1 MPPPNP
7 VGFPPVRRGAILQL
21 TLLALVAA
29 AITTAV
35 AVLIPWMPEQASR
48 EAQRINFTF
57 WFMTIIAIF
66 VFSIVCAV
74 LGYALIHFRVK
85 PGDLSDGPPIHG
97 HTGLEI
103 AWTIVPF
110 VLVTAVAIVSAVVLS
125 KNSDAGPNPV
135 KVTVIGQQFDWT
147 FKYPNGQTYPIL
159 RLPEGKKVDLTIESV
174 DVLHSFWVPQMMQKQ
189 DAVPGLPTHLTI
201 TPIRLGTFPVICV
214 ELCGLGHST
223 MRSEAV
229 VMSAAAYD
237 KWLNAKPAAPP
248 STGTSS
254 AAGSGLATFKANGCS
269 ACHTL
274 TAAGATGTIGPDL
287 DKLSAEA
294 AKAGQPLD
302 DFIKTSII
310 DPGAYVAPGYP
321 NGVMPTTFKSSI
333 PGPALDQLV
342 QYLASNAK

>member
-1 MPPPNP
+1 
-7 VGFPPVRRGAILQL
+7 VRRGAILQL

-35 AVLIPWMPEQASR
+35 AVLIPWMPEQASKQ
-48 EAQRINFTF
+48 AQRINFTF

-66 VFSIVCAV
+66 VFAIVCAV

-110 VLVTAVAIVSAVVLS
+110 ILVTAVAIVSAVVLS
-125 KNSDAGPNPV
+125 DNSNAGTNPV
-135 KVTVIGQQFDWT
+135 KVTVIGQQFAWT

-159 RLPEGKKVDLTIESV
+159 RLPEGKTVQLTIESL
-174 DVLHSFWVPQMMQKQ
+174 DVLHSFWVPQMFQKQ
-189 DAVPGLPTHLTI
+189 DAVPGLPTELTI
-201 TPIRLGTFPVICV
+201 TPTRLGTYPVICV

-229 VMSAAAYD
+229 VMSSVSYD
-237 KWLNAKPAAPP
+237 KWLSAKPAAP
-248 STGTSS
+248 
-254 AAGSGLATFKANGCS
+254 ASGEATFKANGCS

-274 TAAGATGTIGPDL
+274 SAAGATGKIGPDL
-287 DKLSAEA
+287 DNLKAEA

-310 DPGAYVAPGYP
+310 DPGAYVAPGYV
-321 NGVMPTTFKSSI
+321 NGIMPSTFKSSI
-333 PGPALDQLV
+333 TGPALDQLV
-342 QYLASNAK
+342 QYLATNAK

>member
-1 MPPPNP
+1 
-7 VGFPPVRRGAILQL
+7 VRRGAILQL

-74 LGYALIHFRVK
+74 LAYALIHFRVK

-110 VLVTAVAIVSAVVLS
+110 VLVTAVAVVSAVVLS

-135 KVTVIGQQFDWT
+135 KVTVIGQQFEWS

-159 RLPEGKKVDLTIESV
+159 RLPEGQKVQLTIESL

-201 TPIRLGTFPVICV
+201 TPIRYGTFPVICV

-229 VMSAAAYD
+229 VISPAAYA
-237 KWLNAKPAAPP
+237 KWLKTKPAPTPTAPVTPAAPATP
-248 STGTSS
+248 GAPASST
-254 AAGSGLATFKANGCS
+254 AGLAVFKANGCA

-287 DKLSAEA
+287 DKLSTEA
-294 AKAGQPLD
+294 KTAGQPLD
-302 DFIKTSII
+302 AFIKTSII

-321 NGVMPTTFKSSI
+321 NGVMPGTFKSSI
-333 PGPALDQLV
+333 PAPALDQLV
-342 QYLASNAK
+342 QYLAANTK

>member
-1 MPPPNP
+1 
-7 VGFPPVRRGAILQL
+7 VRRGAILQL

-35 AVLIPWMPEQASR
+35 AVLIPWMPEQASK

-57 WFMTIIAIF
+57 WFMTVIAIF
-66 VFSIVCAV
+66 VFAIVCAV
-74 LGYALIHFRVK
+74 LAYALIHFRVK

-110 VLVTAVAIVSAVVLS
+110 ILVTAVAIVSAVVLS
-125 KNSDAGPNPV
+125 QNSNAGPNPV
-135 KVTVIGQQFDWT
+135 KVTVIGQQFAWT

-159 RLPEGKKVDLTIESV
+159 RLPEGKKVQLTIESL

-189 DAVPGLPTHLTI
+189 DAVPGLPTELTI
-201 TPIRLGTFPVICV
+201 TPTRLGTFPVICV

-229 VMSAAAYD
+229 VMSADAYD
-237 KWLNAKPAAPP
+237 KWLNAKPAA
-248 STGTSS
+248 
-254 AAGSGLATFKANGCS
+254 AAGSSGSSGSSAGLAVFKSNGCS

-274 TAAGATGTIGPDL
+274 TAAGATGTVGPDL
-287 DKLSAEA
+287 DKLSSEA
-294 AKAGQPLD
+294 ATAGQPLD
-302 DFIKTSII
+302 AFIKTSII
-310 DPGAYVAPGYP
+310 DPDAYIAPGYP
-321 NGVMPTTFKSSI
+321 KGVMPTTFKTSI

-342 QYLASNAK
+342 QYLAANTK

>member
-1 MPPPNP
+1 
-7 VGFPPVRRGAILQL
+7 VRRGAILQL

-57 WFMTIIAIF
+57 WFMTVIAIF

-74 LGYALIHFRVK
+74 LAYALIHFRVK

-110 VLVTAVAIVSAVVLS
+110 VLVTAVAVVSAVVLS

-135 KVTVIGQQFDWT
+135 KVTVIGQQFEWS

-159 RLPEGKKVDLTIESV
+159 RLPEGQKVQLTIESL

-201 TPIRLGTFPVICV
+201 TPIRYGTFPVICV

-229 VMSAAAYD
+229 VISPAAYA
-237 KWLNAKPAAPP
+237 KWLKTKPAPTPTAPATPAAPATP
-248 STGTSS
+248 GAPASST
-254 AAGSGLATFKANGCS
+254 AGLAVFKANGCA

-274 TAAGATGTIGPDL
+274 TAAAATGTIGPDL
-287 DKLSAEA
+287 DKLSTEA
-294 AKAGQPLD
+294 KAAGQPLD
-302 DFIKTSII
+302 AFIKTSII

-321 NGVMPTTFKSSI
+321 NGVMPATFKSSI
-333 PGPALDQLV
+333 PAPALDQLV
-342 QYLASNAK
+342 QYLAANTK

>member
-1 MPPPNP
+1 M
-7 VGFPPVRRGAILQL
+7 RRGAILQL

-35 AVLIPWMPEQASR
+35 AVLIPWMPEQASKQ
-48 EAQRINFTF
+48 AQRINFTF

-74 LGYALIHFRVK
+74 LAYALIHFRVK

-110 VLVTAVAIVSAVVLS
+110 ILVTAVAIVSAVVLS
-125 KNSDAGPNPV
+125 ENSNAGTNPV
-135 KVTVIGQQFDWT
+135 QVTVIGQQFAWT

-159 RLPEGKKVDLTIESV
+159 RLPEGKNVKLTIESL
-174 DVLHSFWVPQMMQKQ
+174 DVLHSLWVPAMMQKQ
-189 DAVPGLPTHLTI
+189 DAVPGLPTELTI
-201 TPIRLGTFPVICV
+201 TPTRLGTYPVICV

-229 VMSAAAYD
+229 VMSSTAYD
-237 KWLNAKPAAPP
+237 KWLNTKPAAP
-248 STGTSS
+248 
-254 AAGSGLATFKANGCS
+254 AGGGSPVATFKANGCS

-274 TAAGATGTIGPDL
+274 TAAKATGKIGPDL
-287 DKLSAEA
+287 DTALKVDA
-294 AKAGQPLD
+294 AKAGQPLAE
-302 DFIKTSII
+302 FIKTSII
-310 DPGAYVAPGYP
+310 DPNAYISPGYQP
-321 NGVMPTTFKSSI
+321 NVMPATFKSTI
-333 PGPALDQLV
+333 TGPTLDKLV
-342 QYLASNAK
+342 QYLAANTK

>member
-1 MPPPNP
+1 
-7 VGFPPVRRGAILQL
+7 VRRGAILQL

-74 LGYALIHFRVK
+74 LAYSLIHFRVK

-110 VLVTAVAIVSAVVLS
+110 VLVTAIAVVSAVVLS
-125 KNSDAGPNPV
+125 ENSDAGPNPV
-135 KVTVIGQQFDWT
+135 KVTVIGQQFEWS

-159 RLPEGKKVDLTIESV
+159 RLPEGQKVQLTIESL

-201 TPIRLGTFPVICV
+201 TPIRYGTFPVICV

-229 VMSAAAYD
+229 VISPAAYT
-237 KWLNAKPAAPP
+237 KWLKTKRAPTPTATATPAAPTTP
-248 STGTSS
+248 GAPASST
-254 AAGSGLATFKANGCS
+254 AGLAVFKANGCA

-287 DKLSAEA
+287 DKLATEA
-294 AKAGQPLD
+294 KAAGQPLEA
-302 DFIKTSII
+302 FIKTSII
-310 DPGAYVAPGYP
+310 DPEAYIAPGYP
-321 NGVMPTTFKSSI
+321 KGVMPATFKSSI
-333 PGPALDQLV
+333 TGPSLDQLV

>member
-1 MPPPNP
+1 
-7 VGFPPVRRGAILQL
+7 VRRGAILQL

-35 AVLIPWMPEQASR
+35 AVLIPWMPEQASKQ
-48 EAQRINFTF
+48 AQRINFTF

-66 VFSIVCAV
+66 VFSIVVAV

-125 KNSDAGPNPV
+125 KNSDAGTNPV
-135 KVTVIGQQFDWT
+135 KVTVIGQQFAWT

-159 RLPEGKKVDLTIESV
+159 RLPEGKTVQLTIESL

-189 DAVPGLPTHLTI
+189 DAVPGLPTELTI
-201 TPIRLGTFPVICV
+201 TPTRLGTFPVICV

-229 VMSAAAYD
+229 VMSSVSYN
-237 KWLNAKPAAPP
+237 KWLNTKPAAP
-248 STGTSS
+248 
-254 AAGSGLATFKANGCS
+254 ASGEATFKANGCS

-274 TAAGATGTIGPDL
+274 SAAGATGKVGPDL
-287 DKLSAEA
+287 DDLKAEA

-302 DFIKTSII
+302 AFIKTSII
-310 DPGAYVAPGYP
+310 DPGAYVAPGYV
-321 NGVMPTTFKSSI
+321 NGIMPSTFKSSI

-342 QYLASNAK
+342 QYLAANAK

>member
-1 MPPPNP
+1 
-7 VGFPPVRRGAILQL
+7 VRRGAILQL

-35 AVLIPWMPEQASR
+35 AVVIPWMPEQASK

-66 VFSIVCAV
+66 VFSIVAAV
-74 LGYALIHFRVK
+74 LVYVVLHFRVK

-110 VLVTAVAIVSAVVLS
+110 ILVTAVAIVSAVVLS

-135 KVTVIGQQFDWT
+135 KVTVIGQQFAWT

-159 RLPEGKKVDLTIESV
+159 RLPEGEKVQLTIESL

-189 DAVPGLPTHLTI
+189 DAVPGLPTELTI
-201 TPIRLGTFPVICV
+201 TPIKLGTFPVICV

-229 VMSAAAYD
+229 VMSATDYNT
-237 KWLNAKPAAPP
+237 WLNAKPATA
-248 STGTSS
+248 S
-254 AAGSGLATFKANGCS
+254 SGLAVFTKNGCA

-274 TAAGATGTIGPDL
+274 TAAKATGKVGPDL
-287 DKLSAEA
+287 DTLSADA
-294 AKAGQPLD
+294 AKAGQPLN

-310 DPGAYVAPGYP
+310 DPEAYIAPGYQ
-321 NGVMPTTFKSSI
+321 GGIMPATFKSSI
-333 PGPALDQLV
+333 TGPALDQLV
-342 QYLASNAK
+342 QYLASSTK

>member
-1 MPPPNP
+1 M
-7 VGFPPVRRGAILQL
+7 RRGAILQL
-21 TLLALVAA
+21 TLLALIAA

-48 EAQRINFTF
+48 QAQRINFTF

-66 VFSIVCAV
+66 VFSIVVAV
-74 LGYALIHFRVK
+74 LAYALIHFRVK

-110 VLVTAVAIVSAVVLS
+110 MLVTAVAIVSAVVLS
-125 KNSDAGPNPV
+125 ENSNAGINPV
-135 KVTVIGQQFDWT
+135 KVTVIGQQFAWT

-159 RLPEGKKVDLTIESV
+159 RLPEGKTVQLTIESL

-189 DAVPGLPTHLTI
+189 DAVPGLPTKLTI

-229 VMSAAAYD
+229 VMSAVAYD
-237 KWLNAKPAAPP
+237 KWLNAKPATPATAGTP
-248 STGTSS
+248 SAS
-254 AAGSGLATFKANGCS
+254 GSGLAVFKANGCS

-287 DKLSAEA
+287 DKLKAEA
-294 AKAGQPLD
+294 AGAGQPLD
-302 DFIKTSII
+302 AFIKTSII

-321 NGVMPTTFKSSI
+321 NHVMPPTFGSSI
-333 PGPALDQLV
+333 PAPALNQLV